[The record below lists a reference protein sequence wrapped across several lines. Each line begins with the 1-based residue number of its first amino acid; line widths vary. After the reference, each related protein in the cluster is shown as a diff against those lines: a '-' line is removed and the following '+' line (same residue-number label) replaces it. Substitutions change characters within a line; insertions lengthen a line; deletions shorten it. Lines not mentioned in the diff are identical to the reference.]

1 MGILSLGPF
10 PLGLQLAELSEQAET
25 VHGGLFWET
34 KSNLDP
40 IKLGVCWYPEPF
52 TLTTVYEKKRKK
64 EKPLWKKRK
73 KTLMSSRGGRGG
85 LLVACVTEGALKNK
99 SHLTTL
105 ERRQCSEEIFQM
117 HELQLET
124 IW

>member
-1 MGILSLGPF
+1 M
-10 PLGLQLAELSEQAET
+10 
-25 VHGGLFWET
+25 
-34 KSNLDP
+34 
-40 IKLGVCWYPEPF
+40 
-52 TLTTVYEKKRKK
+52 EKKEEDLKSSWEKK
-64 EKPLWKKRK
+64 
-73 KTLMSSRGGRGG
+73 G

-99 SHLTTL
+99 SHLTML

>member
-1 MGILSLGPF
+1 M
-10 PLGLQLAELSEQAET
+10 
-25 VHGGLFWET
+25 
-34 KSNLDP
+34 
-40 IKLGVCWYPEPF
+40 
-52 TLTTVYEKKRKK
+52 EKKEEDFEVK
-64 EKPLWKKRK
+64 
-73 KTLMSSRGGRGG
+73 SGGGG

>member
-1 MGILSLGPF
+1 MEKKEEDF
-10 PLGLQLAELSEQAET
+10 E
-25 VHGGLFWET
+25 V
-34 KSNLDP
+34 
-40 IKLGVCWYPEPF
+40 KLG
-52 TLTTVYEKKRKK
+52 
-64 EKPLWKKRK
+64 
-73 KTLMSSRGGRGG
+73 G
-85 LLVACVTEGALKNK
+85 LVACVTEGALKNK

>member
-52 TLTTVYEKKRKK
+52 TLTTVYEKKKK
-64 EKPLWKKRK
+64 ERKTFMEKKEEDFEVKSGGEGGFTSSMCNWRGPK
-73 KTLMSSRGGRGG
+73 K
-85 LLVACVTEGALKNK
+85 
-99 SHLTTL
+99 
-105 ERRQCSEEIFQM
+105 
-117 HELQLET
+117 
-124 IW
+124 

>member
-1 MGILSLGPF
+1 M
-10 PLGLQLAELSEQAET
+10 
-25 VHGGLFWET
+25 
-34 KSNLDP
+34 
-40 IKLGVCWYPEPF
+40 
-52 TLTTVYEKKRKK
+52 EKKEEDFDVK
-64 EKPLWKKRK
+64 
-73 KTLMSSRGGRGG
+73 SGGGRGG

>member
-1 MGILSLGPF
+1 MVPRAFYTNYS
-10 PLGLQLAELSEQAET
+10 
-25 VHGGLFWET
+25 VWE
-34 KSNLDP
+34 KKKERKIFMEKKEEDFEV
-40 IKLGVCWYPEPF
+40 KLG
-52 TLTTVYEKKRKK
+52 
-64 EKPLWKKRK
+64 
-73 KTLMSSRGGRGG
+73 G
-85 LLVACVTEGALKNK
+85 LVACVTEGALKNK